1 MMGALLSFLGF
12 AKLGFILNFVSGSVI
27 AGFLQAQGLTVP
39 LGQLKKL
46 FGIHN
51 DSDYFVQG
59 IINIFTEIFDAQV
72 NWYDFAVGASTII
85 LIVGISFLDRIKVNN
100 GILKKLI
107 WFLMTAKNSIVIIMM
122 MIIAICTEEKTQV
135 DNFLDGC
142 ITSPQLGNRF
152 PNATDGEL
160 EVARSNCTTLTLTK
174 IKDVPVPKFAPPAFT
189 GFNYEFCNEMNSTLG
204 WIYDSAPRYKDD
216 FNASSYNFTLSM
228 KLNDDL

>member
-100 GILKKLI
+100 GILKKII

-122 MIIAICTEEKTQV
+122 MIVAICTEDKDQV
-135 DNFLDGC
+135 ENFLDGC
-142 ITSPQLGNRF
+142 ITSPQLGNRY
-152 PNATDGEL
+152 PNATIETTL
-160 EVARSNCTTLTLTK
+160 NCTTLTLTK
-174 IKDVPVPKFAPPAFT
+174 IKDVPVPTFAPPAFT
-189 GFNYEFCNEMNSTLG
+189 GFSYEFCNEMNSTLG
-204 WIYDSAPRYKDD
+204 WIYDSAPRYKED
-216 FNASSYNFTLSM
+216 FNISSHNFTLSK
-228 KLNDDL
+228 KLIKEA

>member
-85 LIVGISFLDRIKVNN
+85 LIVGISFLDRIKVKN

-122 MIIAICTEEKTQV
+122 MIVAICTEDKDQV
-135 DNFLDGC
+135 NNFLDGC
-142 ITSPQLGNRF
+142 ITSPQLGNRS
-152 PNATDGEL
+152 PNATIETTL
-160 EVARSNCTTLTLTK
+160 NCTTLTLTK
-174 IKDVPVPKFAPPAFT
+174 IKDVPVPTFAPPAFT

-204 WIYDSAPRYKDD
+204 WIYDSAPRYKEG
-216 FNASSYNFTLSM
+216 FNVSAHNFTLSK
-228 KLNDDL
+228 KLIKEA